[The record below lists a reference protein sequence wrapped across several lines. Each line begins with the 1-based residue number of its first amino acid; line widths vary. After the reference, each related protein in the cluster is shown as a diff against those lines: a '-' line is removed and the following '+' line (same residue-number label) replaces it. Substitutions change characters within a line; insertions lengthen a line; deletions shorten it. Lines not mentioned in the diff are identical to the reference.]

1 MKVLFLQKDPFV
13 NLGVMSLSAYLKKH
27 GHPCELLI
35 ENAEK
40 DFFGEIKTIKP
51 GLIAFSCT
59 TGIHTWAI
67 KTAAKIKRMMDV
79 PIIMGGHHPTFYPEV
94 INSSPIDIICKG
106 DGEEAILELVEKM
119 EKNKSIT
126 GIKNLYVKKKDKG
139 KEKVYVNPL
148 GNLVENLDNLPVL
161 DRSLYKRYP
170 FIMRQGNYRTITGRG
185 CPYNC
190 TFCFNKSIKEMY
202 AGKGRYV
209 RRRSISNVIEELV
222 WAKNNFKISSI
233 DFQDDTFVYDFK
245 NWLEPFLKEYKEKIN
260 LPFTCCVRAN
270 LIDEELARA
279 LKRYG
284 CHSVKMG
291 IESGN
296 DYLNNQVLGKNLTK
310 KQIADAVRYLKQA
323 SLKIE
328 VFNIIGVPEESLA
341 TALETW
347 EFNIQLGVDFAR
359 CSLLQPYPKTQIE
372 QYAKD
377 KGYLDKNFNLDT
389 FENSYFIDT
398 PIKLKNKK
406 EIINIQRLFNVGVRF
421 PFLFPLLKMM
431 IKLPNNLF
439 FDTIFK
445 IDYAF
450 SIFTLD
456 KVSLT
461 DFIALGMRSKGFFK
475 K

>member
-1 MKVLFLQKDPFV
+1 
-13 NLGVMSLSAYLKKH
+13 
-27 GHPCELLI
+27 
-35 ENAEK
+35 
-40 DFFGEIKTIKP
+40 
-51 GLIAFSCT
+51 
-59 TGIHTWAI
+59 
-67 KTAAKIKRMMDV
+67 
-79 PIIMGGHHPTFYPEV
+79 
-94 INSSPIDIICKG
+94 
-106 DGEEAILELVEKM
+106 
-119 EKNKSIT
+119 
-126 GIKNLYVKKKDKG
+126 
-139 KEKVYVNPL
+139 
-148 GNLVENLDNLPVL
+148 
-161 DRSLYKRYP
+161 
-170 FIMRQGNYRTITGRG
+170 
-185 CPYNC
+185 
-190 TFCFNKSIKEMY
+190 MY

-222 WAKNNFKISSI
+222 WAKNNFKITSI

-245 NWLEPFLKEYKEKIN
+245 NWLEPFLIEYKEKIN

-270 LIDEELARA
+270 LINEELAIA
-279 LKRYG
+279 LKKYG

-310 KQIADAVRYLKQA
+310 KQIADAVKHLKLA
-323 SLKIE
+323 GLKIE

-347 EFNIQLGVDFAR
+347 VFNIKLGVDFAR

-377 KGYLDKNFNLDT
+377 RGYLDKDFNLDA

-406 EIINIQRLFNVGVRF
+406 EIINIQRLFNLGVRF
-421 PFLFPLLKMM
+421 PFLFPLLREM
-431 IKLPNNLF
+431 IKLPNNFF

-450 SIFTLD
+450 SIFTID
-456 KVSLT
+456 KVSLR